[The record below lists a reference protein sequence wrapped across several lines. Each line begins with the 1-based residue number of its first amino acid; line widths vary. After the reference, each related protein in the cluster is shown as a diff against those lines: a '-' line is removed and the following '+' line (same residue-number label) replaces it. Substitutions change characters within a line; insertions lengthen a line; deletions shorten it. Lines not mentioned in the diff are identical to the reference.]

1 MMSTDKRTISYT
13 DKFSPVNQM
22 LAGARDTFPLIVG
35 AAPFAIIFGTLAATA
50 GLSFAATIGMSLFV
64 FAGSAQFISISL
76 IAGGTSWQIIVL
88 TTFVVNLRHILYST
102 TMIPF
107 YKNLNHLWKAVL
119 AFGLTDET
127 FAVAANRYYQK
138 DGAPNKHYYNL
149 GSMIFMYTNWNLCTL
164 IGLLAGKSFPQI
176 SEWGLDFAMPA
187 TFIGMVIPY
196 LISKPMWIS
205 VITAG
210 VVSIAAYKLPHKL
223 GLMVA
228 AVLGVAAGIISEIV
242 LSAAPSK
249 TACTDTASDEQK
261 MEAVE

>member
-1 MMSTDKRTISYT
+1 MHTDKKTISAT
-13 DKFSPVNQM
+13 NQFSAVNQI
-22 LAGARDTFPLIVG
+22 LTGARDTFPLIVG
-35 AAPFAIIFGTLAATA
+35 AAPFGIIFGTLASTA

-76 IAGGTSWQIIVL
+76 IAGGAAWQIIVL

-102 TMIPF
+102 TMVPF
-107 YKNLNHLWKAVL
+107 YKDLNHIWKAVL

-138 DGAPNKHYYNL
+138 DNAPNKHYYNL
-149 GSMIFMYTNWNLCTL
+149 GSMIFMYTNWNICTL
-164 IGLLAGKSFPQI
+164 IGLSAGKSFPEI
-176 SEWGLDFAMPA
+176 AEWGLDFAMPA

-196 LISKPMWIS
+196 LVSKPMWIS

-210 VVSIAAYKLPHKL
+210 VVSIAAYNLPHKL

-228 AVLGVAAGIISEIV
+228 AVLGVAVGIISELF
-242 LSAAPSK
+242 LSSSASKAA
-249 TACTDTASDEQK
+249 CVDNNSDEQK
-261 MEAVE
+261 IEAVE